1 MHSRVIDMVVRIMFG
16 ILFALYIMGN
26 DIRRLITR
34 SRHLSIRISL
44 SINLSNTN
52 SMCLYITR
60 VASLVGRRWH
70 SRSIRSR
77 HMVCIMRKLRAGRS
91 RRIVIRMCMCIRV
104 RVIIILRMCN
114 GIGSG
119 VRVRV
124 INIKS

>member
-1 MHSRVIDMVVRIMFG
+1 MIVILILLLLLVLFVVVVFVLCIRVSLTDMHSLVIDMIVRIMFG

-60 VASLVGRRWH
+60 VASLVGRR
-70 SRSIRSR
+70 
-77 HMVCIMRKLRAGRS
+77 
-91 RRIVIRMCMCIRV
+91 
-104 RVIIILRMCN
+104 
-114 GIGSG
+114 
-119 VRVRV
+119 
-124 INIKS
+124 